1 MTQAHPYAEQP
12 VSTTRTARH
21 KPASFVIKGRWPYL
35 RRRLGLSSRFLDEQR
50 CRGLGKERKRVLI
63 LVREI
68 KGSPLQGALHERG
81 RQALPFRGG
90 GYGLCLVRGT
100 GGSLQ

>member
-1 MTQAHPYAEQP
+1 MTQAHPNAEQP

-21 KPASFVIKGRWPYL
+21 KPAVFVVEGRWTHL
-35 RRRLGLSSRFLDEQR
+35 RRTLGLSSRFLDEQR

-68 KGSPLQGALHERG
+68 KGSPLHGPFHERG
-81 RQALPFRGG
+81 RQALPFRVG
-90 GYGLCLVRGT
+90 GYGFCLVRGT
-100 GGSLQ
+100 GGSLR